1 MERFGIVVAGIAL
14 AAVLIALL
22 SGYFTHHD
30 QGAVSGA
37 TPSVGTALPDQGD
50 RLLKPNELRPLYNSD
65 PPTSG
70 AHLPAPITR
79 QPQAFSDDQIL
90 TALAA
95 GNVLVLYGSAQPP
108 SGLRALL
115 RPLSATFTPALAAAG
130 QAVIL
135 GRRPHLQGVVALAWT
150 HILRQP
156 QPDGATL
163 TQFVDRWLGLGAGQ
177 SQPTGHTTDD
187 R

>member
-1 MERFGIVVAGIAL
+1 MSERARMPLLERLGIGVAAVTL

-37 TPSVGTALPDQGD
+37 TASVGTTFPSQGD
-50 RLLKPNELRPLYNSD
+50 RLLKPNELRPLYDSN

-70 AHLPAPITR
+70 AHDRAPITR
-79 QPQAFSDDQIL
+79 QPETFSDGQIL

-95 GNVLVLYGSAQPP
+95 GNVLVLYGTATPP
-108 SGLRALL
+108 AGLKHLL
-115 RPLSATFTPALAAAG
+115 RPLSAPFTPALAAAG

-135 GRRPHLQGVVALAWT
+135 GRRPHLHGVVALAWT
-150 HILRQP
+150 HMLRQA
-156 QPDGATL
+156 QPDSETL
-163 TQFVDRWLGLGAGQ
+163 TQFVDRWLGVGTR
-177 SQPTGHTTDD
+177 P
-187 R
+187 